1 MYDLNKDHRLDG
13 IDILKAVTDDHSSG
27 GSGAPVADE
36 DHYVSMIDS
45 VLKEMDFNGDGYI
58 DFAEYMK
65 FASRE

>member
-1 MYDLNKDHRLDG
+1 M
-13 IDILKAVTDDHSSG
+13 IIL

-65 FASRE
+65 ATNTSK